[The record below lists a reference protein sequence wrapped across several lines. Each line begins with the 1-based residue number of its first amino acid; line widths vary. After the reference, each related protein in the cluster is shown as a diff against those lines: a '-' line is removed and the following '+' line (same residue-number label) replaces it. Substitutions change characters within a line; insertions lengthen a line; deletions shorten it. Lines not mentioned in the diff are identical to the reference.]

1 MGFEDFFNKS
11 IESVKNQKDFLQ
23 ELIIVHGGEDYLNNF
38 LSSFDFEELNVRLIE
53 WSDSPSFAKQVN
65 HGVELSF

>member
-1 MGFEDFFNKS
+1 MSNNKISVVLPIKTGKVMGFEDFFNKS

-38 LSSFDFEELNVRLIE
+38 LSSFDFE
-53 WSDSPSFAKQVN
+53 
-65 HGVELSF
+65 